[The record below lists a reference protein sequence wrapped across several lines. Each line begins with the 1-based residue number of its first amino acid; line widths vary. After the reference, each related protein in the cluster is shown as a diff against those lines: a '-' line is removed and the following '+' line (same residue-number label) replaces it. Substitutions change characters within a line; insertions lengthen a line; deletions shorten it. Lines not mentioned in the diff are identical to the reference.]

1 VSAVTPPIDAADEDA
16 APAVRHDLR
25 LAVPV
30 VAAWAVLGVT
40 LGFDG
45 TLVVGAFA
53 SASLAVVAVL
63 LAGVRRRRHPRGGRL
78 IAMVALGS
86 VASAL
91 LLGAAAAALDERRP
105 PTLLDAAAESRHLSV
120 DATLTQAVVVPGDAP
135 VRVRAL
141 LDTVR
146 LPEGEVRA
154 AVPVTMFA
162 RFDEAAE
169 VGDRVRASGSLSA
182 TAAADASAFLFFTS
196 GAIAVTPGPVGPVA
210 WAGELRAG
218 FRDLVSGLPG
228 QGAGLLPGL
237 AIGDTSAVDG
247 ELDASM
253 KGSSLTHLTAVSGAN
268 CAIVVGLV
276 LALGALLGLRRW
288 QRTLAA
294 LVALA
299 VFVIIVTPEPSVLRA
314 TVMAVAVL
322 VARLAGRGAAGVPVL
337 ALAVLVL
344 LAIDPWLARS
354 YGFILSVLAT
364 AGLLVLAGP
373 LAARLHRVMPM
384 PLALVISVPLAAQL
398 ACQPVLILLEPSIPV
413 YGVVANILAAPAA
426 PVATVL
432 GLIACLLAPIL
443 PWLAQA
449 IAWLAWL
456 PSAWIAA
463 VATMF
468 AALPGSRLEWREGMV
483 GLILVAVLTLLVL
496 GVVLARRRRWWS
508 LALCAVL
515 VVAGGVVAGERL
527 STALHRPNGWEMA
540 ACDVGQGDAV
550 LVRSAASV
558 MLVDTGA
565 DPGLLGACLDS
576 LGIHRIDTL
585 VLTHFDIDHVGG
597 VETVIGRVGRVVAG
611 PPDTEA
617 DTRLLERLAAAG
629 ADVVPAARGLRGS
642 IGEQAWTVLWPPR
655 TGAVSPGN
663 DASVVL
669 SVSGAPDCA
678 CLTSVLLGDLGT
690 EAQVRMLAQ
699 SRADI
704 AALGAVDVVKVS
716 HHGSADQHDGLY
728 EALGASLGVIGVGAD
743 NTYGHPAPS
752 ILGTLDR
759 IGTTVARSD
768 RHGLVLAWKDPDGA
782 IGLWTERDD

>member
-1 VSAVTPPIDAADEDA
+1 
-16 APAVRHDLR
+16 
-25 LAVPV
+25 
-30 VAAWAVLGVT
+30 
-40 LGFDG
+40 
-45 TLVVGAFA
+45 
-53 SASLAVVAVL
+53 
-63 LAGVRRRRHPRGGRL
+63 
-78 IAMVALGS
+78 
-86 VASAL
+86 
-91 LLGAAAAALDERRP
+91 
-105 PTLLDAAAESRHLSV
+105 
-120 DATLTQAVVVPGDAP
+120 
-135 VRVRAL
+135 
-141 LDTVR
+141 
-146 LPEGEVRA
+146 
-154 AVPVTMFA
+154 
-162 RFDEAAE
+162 
-169 VGDRVRASGSLSA
+169 
-182 TAAADASAFLFFTS
+182 
-196 GAIAVTPGPVGPVA
+196 VGPVA

-617 DTRLLERLAAAG
+617 DDDDRVAASASPTAG
-629 ADVVPAARGLRGS
+629 ADRSSGRSRVTPEARS
-642 IGEQAWTVLWPPR
+642 ASWIGRVLWPP
-655 TGAVSPGN
+655 GQGSGMEPGN
-663 DASVVL
+663 ESSVVVDFVP
-669 SVSGAPDCA
+669 SSR
-678 CLTSVLLGDLGT
+678 CLAGCFTGVFLGDLGE
-690 EAQVRMLAQ
+690 EAQGRMLAGVRM
-699 SRADI
+699 SE
-704 AALGAVDVVKVS
+704 VDVVKVS
-716 HHGSADQHDGLY
+716 HHGSRDQNDRLY
-728 EALGASLGVIGVGAD
+728 ERLSAAVGLIGVGSD
-743 NTYGHPAPS
+743 NTYGHPTQQTLA
-752 ILGTLDR
+752 LLQATGTQTVRTDR
-759 IGTTVARSD
+759 S
-768 RHGLVLAWKDPDGA
+768 GLALLSVRDGSFH
-782 IGLWTERDD
+782 LWTEHDTGRE